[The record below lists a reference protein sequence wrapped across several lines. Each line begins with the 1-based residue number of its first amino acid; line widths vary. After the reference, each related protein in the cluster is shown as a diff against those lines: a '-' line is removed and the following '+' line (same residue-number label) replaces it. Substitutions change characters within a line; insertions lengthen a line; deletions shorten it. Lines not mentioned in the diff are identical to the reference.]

1 MSDIQYPLEGSCQ
14 CGNIRY
20 QLLAAPLMIL
30 ACHCRECQ
38 KLSTSAFSITAL
50 INADS
55 LVIEGEL
62 AQWERLAE
70 SGNKNYAKFCPHCG
84 NRIYH
89 FNPDQPAT
97 IKLKAASLYDT
108 RILNPSAHIWV
119 CQKQDWYQIPEG
131 VAQYDKQP

>member
-1 MSDIQYPLEGSCQ
+1 MSDIQYPLDGSCQ

-20 QLLAAPLMIL
+20 QLLAPPLKIM
-30 ACHCRECQ
+30 ACHCKACQ

-50 INADS
+50 VNADS
-55 LVIEGEL
+55 LVVQGEL

-89 FNPDQPAT
+89 FNPDQPET
-97 IKLKAASLYDT
+97 IKLKAASLDDT
-108 RILNPSAHIWV
+108 RILNPEAHIWV

-131 VAQYDKQP
+131 VPQFDKQP

>member
-20 QLLAAPLMIL
+20 QLLAPPLKIM
-30 ACHCRECQ
+30 ACHCKACQ

-50 INADS
+50 VNADS
-55 LVIEGEL
+55 LVVQGEL

-89 FNPDQPAT
+89 FNQDQPET
-97 IKLKAASLYDT
+97 IKLKAASLDDT
-108 RILNPSAHIWV
+108 RILNPEAHIWV

-131 VAQYDKQP
+131 VPQFDKQP